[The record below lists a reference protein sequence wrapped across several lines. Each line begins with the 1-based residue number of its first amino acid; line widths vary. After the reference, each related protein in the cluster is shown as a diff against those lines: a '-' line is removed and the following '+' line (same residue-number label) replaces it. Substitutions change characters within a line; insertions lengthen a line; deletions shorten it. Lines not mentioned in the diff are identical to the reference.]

1 MHVVFVIPFAMESS
15 LRFARAA
22 AGLSGVELS
31 IVSQDRLAALPD
43 DLRDRLAGF
52 RQVEDA
58 LAPAVL
64 VDAVAALAAEH
75 GEVERLLGILE
86 PLQEPLGQVR
96 EQLGIRG
103 MDRQEAANFRDK
115 ARMKDVLAAHGIGT
129 ARYRLCGSAAMAE
142 AFASEIGF
150 PLVAKPPAGAG
161 AKSTSRC
168 ENQQDLRHFLDA
180 TRPAPGREVLVEEF
194 VQGREFSFDSITL
207 HGMHVLH
214 SISSYHPTPLTVMDN
229 PWIQWCVVLPRH
241 IDGPE
246 YEEIHRFG
254 PAALQALGMWTGMT
268 HMEWFRRDDGSIAI
282 GEVAARPP
290 GAQFVSLMS
299 YAYDRDMYRA
309 FAELMVFERFDP
321 PPRQYAVAA
330 VYLRG
335 QSPAGQ
341 GQKTRGRNGP
351 LRVTKVEGV
360 AAIEREFGEFVVEAR
375 MPQVG
380 QAPSGSYEGEGHVI
394 VRHPDTAIVQAVADR
409 ILTTVRVELGS

>member
-1 MHVVFVIPFAMESS
+1 MHVVFVIPFGMQSS
-15 LRFARAA
+15 LRFARAVA
-22 AGLSGVELS
+22 ALPGVELS
-31 IVSQDRLAALPD
+31 VVTQDQRSALPADLTDRLV
-43 DLRDRLAGF
+43 DLRTVG
-52 RQVEDA
+52 DA
-58 LAPAVL
+58 LDPAVIARSVREL
-64 VDAVAALAAEH
+64 GAAH

-96 EQLGIRG
+96 EELSIRG
-103 MDRQEAANFRDK
+103 MDRQEARNFRDK
-115 ARMKDVLAAHGIGT
+115 ARMKEVLSSHGIGT
-129 ARYRLCGSAAMAE
+129 ARHRLCSSAAMAE
-142 AFASEIGF
+142 AFASAIGY

-168 ENQQDLRHFLDA
+168 ENQDDLRHFLQA

-229 PWIQWCVVLPRH
+229 PWIQWCVVLPRQ

-246 YEEIHRFG
+246 YAQIHRFG

-309 FAELMVFERFDP
+309 FAELMVFERFEP
-321 PPRQYAVAA
+321 PARQYAVAA

-335 QSPAGQ
+335 QLAGQ
-341 GQKTRGRNGP
+341 DGKRGRGGARRVTAVHGVREIEQELGP
-351 LRVTKVEGV
+351 L
-360 AAIEREFGEFVVEAR
+360 IVEAK
-375 MPQVG
+375 MPEVG
-380 QAPSGSYEGEGHVI
+380 QAPSASYEGEGHVI
-394 VRHPDTAIVQAVADR
+394 VRHPDTEVVQAAADR